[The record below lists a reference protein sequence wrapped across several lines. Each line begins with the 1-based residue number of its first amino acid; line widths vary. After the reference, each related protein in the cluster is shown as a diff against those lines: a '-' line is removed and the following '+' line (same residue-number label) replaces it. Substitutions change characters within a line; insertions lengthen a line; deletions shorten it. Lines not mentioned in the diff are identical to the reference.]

1 MKFAAAALFIGAV
14 AAGGYGGNGT
24 WGEVIVTDVVTS
36 FTTYCPEATTFV
48 HGESTYTVT
57 EVCDTP
63 LHCTSENASD
73 SIKGHY
79 PHHHE
84 LPVHSYPY
92 DVS

>member
-14 AAGGYGGNGT
+14 AAGYGNNGT

-57 EVCDTP
+57 EVRDARQSDYCIETTRLTP
-63 LHCTSENASD
+63 
-73 SIKGHY
+73 
-79 PHHHE
+79 
-84 LPVHSYPY
+84 
-92 DVS
+92 